1 MNFPRTHLLSLVS
14 FTALV
19 VALALPFMSFGLRFS
34 PGNAFAVLLLGSA
47 FVVLFVG
54 HFLVRTAW
62 KRHLILALVNA
73 PLLLAWSFAATLM
86 WYFQPGVVGAMV
98 LGIFLSAP
106 AILIV
111 FVLRRQGRR
120 AAF

>member
-1 MNFPRTHLLSLVS
+1 M
-14 FTALV
+14 
-19 VALALPFMSFGLRFS
+19 
-34 PGNAFAVLLLGSA
+34 LLLGSA